1 MMFIIPCSCR
11 IVNID
16 ADADAIVTIIE
27 NTQINETLHLLQITL
42 LDVDI
47 EYIEKRNRLLLV
59 GLSEVVKTTFTR

>member
-1 MMFIIPCSCR
+1 
-11 IVNID
+11 VNID